1 MEDDITILIDKKD
14 RVSNYHLRNISSSNV
29 QTSAP
34 DQSSNLSI
42 MNLPT
47 LSDHRSGNS
56 NGVALQCEQCAKR
69 KIRCDKRQ
77 PCSACVKSGKTCTPV
92 IRARL
97 ARGRKG
103 GRPEGSLDLRNR
115 IKRLEQLVLSA
126 RDLGEVKDPPVEGLS
141 HEILGTADSVTSRH
155 GEFES
160 VGHPVGVEDLSQC
173 PRFRKDVGRT
183 MGASVWTQLSSE
195 LDGLRSA
202 IEAQDDL
209 DELAPQSVEQ
219 TTFENGSRNTSYSNQ
234 NVEMLNLSREQMR
247 KLLDVYTDRVD
258 PVLKLI
264 HLPTFTSALENGT
277 HYLGKFQGNESFEAL
292 RSAIVYAAICS
303 LSGSDCLEAV
313 GHDKSLLSDLWQG
326 TTAQHIRQVDIHKN
340 HNIVVLQALIIYVAA
355 VRTQDDSAKAWTLI
369 SLAVRIA
376 QSLKLH
382 REDSFLGLTFFQAQV
397 ARQTWHTLLA
407 LDLRAAFDRCS
418 DPVIASD
425 SYDTQ
430 CPLDLLDADF
440 DGTSINAPLITQ
452 RDTISAGPVTF
463 LRLVAE
469 TLPMLRELCFVTAG
483 EARGPMTPMQS
494 SIIVRDQAV
503 ASLDCHL
510 TQQYFRSLNV
520 SLPLQNAMLHFGKS
534 ILSYIKLYV
543 VRPLQ
548 RHPACILPVSEEGNV
563 LLRAVQALEQS
574 LMLQSELFQPWHWYF
589 RSFAGWHPLAVL
601 LAELS
606 ARQGDQMLVDRAWDV
621 AESAYVVEANK
632 VADGTS
638 GLLWKPLVKLM
649 GMARQRRDFDMR
661 SRNRH
666 NGQVESYL
674 QTQSQLL
681 SRSQAS
687 GISSSSEPG
696 HSEPEDASLDWRFN
710 NSLPY
715 TAGPESFDTWLND
728 LETLPQD
735 FELGLETGNT
745 PWMNWQGF
753 VDDVT
758 QYSFEGWESGVP
770 DFLFEN

>member
-1 MEDDITILIDKKD
+1 MGND
-14 RVSNYHLRNISSSNV
+14 HLRNVPSSTYNNRARSE
-29 QTSAP
+29 
-34 DQSSNLSI
+34 LSYSL
-42 MNLPT
+42 MDLLT
-47 LSDHRSGNS
+47 LSGQKSGNP

-69 KIRCDKRQ
+69 KIRCDKQQ
-77 PCSACVKSGKTCTPV
+77 PCSACVKSGKTCSPV
-92 IRARL
+92 VRARL

-103 GRPEGSLDLRNR
+103 GRPEGSLDLRHR

-126 RDLGEVKDPPVEGLS
+126 RDLGGVGDPPVGESSHGVSGMEDTVVLQHGGLNS
-141 HEILGTADSVTSRH
+141 AE
-155 GEFES
+155 
-160 VGHPVGVEDLSQC
+160 HPIGVEDLSQC
-173 PRFRKDVGRT
+173 PRFRKDVRRT

-209 DELAPQSVEQ
+209 DDLAPQSVEQ
-219 TTFENGSRNTSYSNQ
+219 TAFDNLSRNTSYLNSNAG
-234 NVEMLNLSREQMR
+234 MLNLSKEQMR
-247 KLLDVYTDRVD
+247 KLLDVYTYRVD

-264 HLPTFTSALENGT
+264 HLPTFKSALENGT
-277 HYLGKFQGNESFEAL
+277 HYLGKSDDNDSCGAL
-292 RSAIVYAAICS
+292 RSAVVYAAICS
-303 LSGSDCLEAV
+303 LSDSDCLEFF
-313 GHDKSLLSDLWQG
+313 GQDKSLLSGLWQE
-326 TTAQHIRQVDIHKN
+326 TTAHHIRQVDIHKN
-340 HNIVVLQALIIYVAA
+340 HNIVALQALIIYVAA
-355 VRTQDDSAKAWTLI
+355 IRTQDHSAKTWTLI

-382 REDSFLGLTFFQAQV
+382 REESFHSLTVFQAQV
-397 ARQTWHTLLA
+397 ARQTWQTLLT

-440 DGTSINAPLITQ
+440 DGTSISEPLITQ
-452 RDTISAGPVTF
+452 RETVTAGPVTF

-469 TLPMLRELCFVTAG
+469 TQLLLRELCFVTAG
-483 EARGPMTPMQS
+483 EAKGPMTPMQS
-494 SIIVRDQAV
+494 SLHVRDQAV
-503 ASLDCHL
+503 ASLERHL
-510 TQQYFRSLNV
+510 TQQYFSSLDPFV
-520 SLPLQNAMLHFGKS
+520 PLQNAILHFGKS
-534 ILSYIKLYV
+534 ILSYMKLYV
-543 VRPLQ
+543 IRPLQ
-548 RHPACILPVSEEGNV
+548 RHPSCITPVSGEGNV
-563 LLRAVQALEQS
+563 LSRAVQALEQS
-574 LMLQSELFQPWHWYF
+574 LLLQSELFKPWHWYF
-589 RSFAGWHPLAVL
+589 RGFAGWHPLAVL

-606 ARQGDQMLVDRAWDV
+606 ARQGDQMLVDRAWKV
-621 AESAYVVEANK
+621 AESAYAIEATK

-638 GLLWKPLVKLM
+638 GPLWKPLVKLM
-649 GMARQRRDFDMR
+649 AMARQRRDFDSQIR
-661 SRNRH
+661 DRH
-666 NGQVESYL
+666 NGQVESSL
-674 QTQSQLL
+674 QTQSPLL

-687 GISSSSEPG
+687 GISSSFEPG
-696 HSEPEDASLDWRFN
+696 HSEPEDASLNWRFN

-770 DFLFEN
+770 DFLFEK